1 MLGEEY
7 NNLEVNT
14 YFLDFQI
21 EWSKSVVDMN
31 KYPTIDGNR
40 YVITY
45 LFKFLHN
52 ITNIY
57 ISFYVNT

>member
-31 KYPTIDGNR
+31 KYGSR
-40 YVITY
+40 AGYVDVG
-45 LFKFLHN
+45 LNKRVADN
-52 ITNIY
+52 Y
-57 ISFYVNT
+57 IKSICNYIKTM